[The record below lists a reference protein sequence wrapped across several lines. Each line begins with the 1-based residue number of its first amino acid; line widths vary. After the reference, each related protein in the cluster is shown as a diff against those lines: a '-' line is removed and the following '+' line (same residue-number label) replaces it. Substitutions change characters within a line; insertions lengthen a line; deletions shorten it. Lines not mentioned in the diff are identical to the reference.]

1 MKRLILCLSLLFF
14 CFISQAQNITIRG
27 KILEKST
34 NLPMESATVY
44 LTTVKDSTII
54 DYTISD
60 KKGAFSLSTK
70 KIKQPIFLK
79 ISYIG
84 YTDYKQQIDELLTD
98 KDFGDI
104 AIEELPKSLSE
115 VVIKSEAPPVRIK
128 KDTLE
133 FNASSFKVRPDSNV
147 ESLLKQLPGVEIDA
161 SGKITVNGKEVNN
174 ILVNGKPFFGADGKI
189 ATENLPAEIID
200 KVQVTDTKTKEEE
213 LSGQAASS
221 DEKTINLT
229 IQKDKNKGLF
239 GKFMAGKGS
248 DDRYE
253 ASGLINYFKDEQK
266 FSFLGS
272 SNNVNSIGFSMDEI
286 FDSMGGGRNVY
297 MSGDGSFNI
306 DGQQYGG
313 GNGITQ
319 SGLTGLNYA
328 DQFGKKL
335 EANGSYVYTNAK
347 TDNDYKSRTETFLT
361 NDTGGTNESFLTESA
376 GSSNR
381 FVEGHNFNGMLEY
394 KIDSLTTLS
403 FRPRIKKNN
412 SRNENKYTRTSTNN
426 LGTVYDNSG
435 SDHSTGNDGEFG
447 NEFYFSK
454 NFKKKGRTLGV
465 TFNNT
470 NNSND
475 SDAFTDSETFY
486 FQDPD
491 RPDDIRHQRQLD
503 HSRSDVY
510 HTRIGYSEP
519 ITDSISM
526 TLRLGYNWKDS
537 GKSKQTFSRDNLT
550 GEYSNFE
557 DLFSY
562 GSQTNQQSV
571 VPTASIYVRKKK
583 YSVGVTGGITFT
595 DLHNSR
601 DYLGISRALDQNYSN
616 FNGSGWFN
624 YNLSKSKSIYMHY
637 NYDVLMP
644 SADQLLIQDYTSPL
658 TTITGNEKLKPS
670 KAHNIYFNYNNYDYP
685 KRSGFYLYSGINL
698 AIDDIV
704 TTSSFDEENLI
715 NRISYININ
724 NSYSGYLGFNVDKS
738 YKFGAHKIKSS
749 FGISGNYNYNK
760 GLTNNKL
767 YKAFGVALNPELSL
781 SYEYGEILTIQPS
794 YRYEFNQT
802 DYTNYSIDKSSTFR
816 HVFRTETTVRWPKGI
831 VFGADLGYTYNANI
845 ADGFKKDFY
854 LLNTS
859 LGYNFM
865 NDKLLAKVKVYDILN
880 QNTNTSRTITPEY
893 ISDMQNTVLKR
904 YVMFSLTYKIE
915 KFGGKKKNEW
925 EMEE

>member
-1 MKRLILCLSLLFF
+1 MKRLISCLSLLFF

-27 KILEKST
+27 KIIEKST

-44 LTTVKDSTII
+44 LTTVKDSTIV

-60 KKGAFSLSTK
+60 KNGAFSLSTK
-70 KIKQPIFLK
+70 KIKQPVFLK
-79 ISYIG
+79 VSYIG
-84 YTDYKQQIDELLTD
+84 FTDYRQQIDALITD
-98 KDFGDI
+98 KDFGKI
-104 AIEELPKSLSE
+104 EIEESPKSLDE

-128 KDTLE
+128 QDTLE
-133 FNASSFKVRPDSNV
+133 FNASSFKVRPDANV

-174 ILVNGKPFFGADGKI
+174 ILVNGKPFFGKDGKI

-239 GKFMAGKGS
+239 GKFSAGKGS

-272 SNNVNSIGFSMDEI
+272 ANNVNSIGFSMDEI

-297 MSGDGSFNI
+297 TSGDGSFNI

-319 SGLTGLNYA
+319 SGLTGVNYA
-328 DQFGKKL
+328 DQFGKKI
-335 EANGSYVYTNAK
+335 EANGSYMYTNAK
-347 TDNDYKSRTETFLT
+347 TENVYKSRTETLLT
-361 NDTGGTNESFLTESA
+361 DDTPGNESFITEAA
-376 GSSNR
+376 GTTNR
-381 FVEGHNFNGMLEY
+381 FSEGQSFNGELEY
-394 KIDSLTTLS
+394 KIDSLTTIS
-403 FRPRIKKNN
+403 FRPRIKKNI
-412 SRNENKYTRTSTNN
+412 SRNKNTHTNSSTND
-426 LGTVYDNSG
+426 LGKVYDNSG
-435 SDHSTGNDGEFG
+435 SDHSTGRDGEFG
-447 NEFYFSK
+447 NEFYLNKS
-454 NFKKKGRTLGV
+454 FKKKGRTLGF
-465 TFNNT
+465 TFNNE
-470 NNSND
+470 NSSNE

-486 FQDPD
+486 YQDPD

-503 HSRSDVY
+503 HSRLDEY
-510 HTRIGYSEP
+510 YTRIGYSEP
-519 ITDSISM
+519 ITDSLSM
-526 TLRLGYNWKDS
+526 TLRVSYKWRDS
-537 GKSKQTFSRDNLT
+537 GKDKQTFSRNNVT
-550 GEYSNFE
+550 GQYNNFQ

-562 GSQTNQQSV
+562 GLQTNMQNVIPS
-571 VPTASIYVRKKK
+571 ASFYVRKKK
-583 YSVGVTGGITFT
+583 YSLGFTGGIMFT
-595 DLHNSR
+595 DLQNSR
-601 DYLGISRALDQNYSN
+601 DYLGTRKVLDQNYSN
-616 FNGSGWFN
+616 FSGSGWFN
-624 YNLSKSKSIYMHY
+624 YNLTKSKSIYMYY

-644 SADQLLIQDYTSPL
+644 SADQLLIQDFTSPL
-658 TTITGNEKLKPS
+658 TEITGNEKLKPS
-670 KAHNIYFNYNNYDYP
+670 KAHNVYLNFNNYDYP
-685 KRSGFYLYSGINL
+685 KRSGFYLYSGINYS
-698 AIDDIV
+698 IDNIV
-704 TTSSFDEENLI
+704 TTSNFDTDNLI
-715 NRISYININ
+715 NRVSYTNID
-724 NSYSGYLGFNVDKS
+724 NSYSGYLGFNYDKTF
-738 YKFGAHKIKSS
+738 KFGAHKLKTSV
-749 FGISGNYNYNK
+749 GATANYNYNK

-767 YKAFGVALNPELSL
+767 YKAFGFALNPDVRL
-781 SYEYGEILTIQPS
+781 SYEYGEILTIAPS

-802 DYTNYSIDKSSTFR
+802 NYTNYSIDKSSAFR
-816 HVFRTETTVRWPKGI
+816 HVFKTEATVRWPKGI
-831 VFGADLGYTYNANI
+831 VFGADMGYTYNANI

-859 LGYNFM
+859 LGYNFL

-880 QNTNTSRTITPEY
+880 QNINSSRTITPEY
-893 ISDMQNTVLKR
+893 IADMQNTVLKR

>member
-1 MKRLILCLSLLFF
+1 MKRLIFCLSLLFF
-14 CFISQAQNITIRG
+14 CLISQAQNITIRG

-44 LTTVKDSTII
+44 LTTLKDSTII

-70 KIKQPIFLK
+70 KIKQPVFLK

-84 YTDYKQQIDELLTD
+84 YTDYQQQLNELSAD

-104 AIEELPKSLSE
+104 LIEELPKSLNE

-161 SGKITVNGKEVNN
+161 NGKITVNGKEVNN

-213 LSGQAASS
+213 ISGQAASS

-313 GNGITQ
+313 GSGITQ
-319 SGLTGLNYA
+319 SGLTGLNFA

-347 TDNDYKSRTETFLT
+347 TDNVYKSRTETFLT
-361 NDTGGTNESFLTESA
+361 NDTAGTTESFLTESA

-381 FVEGHNFNGMLEY
+381 LAEGHNFNGMVEY
-394 KIDSLTTLS
+394 KLDSLTTLS
-403 FRPRIKKNN
+403 FRPRIKKNI
-412 SRNENKYTRTSTNN
+412 SRSENNYTRSSTNN
-426 LGTVYDNSG
+426 LGLVYDNSG
-435 SDHSTGNDGEFG
+435 SDRSTGNDGEFG
-447 NEFYFSK
+447 NDFYFGK
-454 NFKKKGRTLGV
+454 NFKKKGRNFGI

-470 NNSND
+470 NNSSD

-491 RPDDIRHQRQLD
+491 RPNDIRHQRMLD
-503 HSRSDVY
+503 RNRSDEY
-510 HTRIGYSEP
+510 YTRIGYSEP
-519 ITDSISM
+519 ITDSLTM
-526 TLRLGYNWKDS
+526 VFRVAYNSKES
-537 GKSKQTFSRDNLT
+537 GKSKTTFSRNDLT
-550 GEYSNFE
+550 GAYDNFQ

-562 GSQTNQQSV
+562 GTETSNKSV
-571 VPTASIYVRKKK
+571 TPTASIYVRKKK
-583 YSVGVTGGITFT
+583 YSLGFTGGVMFT
-595 DLHNSR
+595 DLMNSR
-601 DYLGISRALDQNYSN
+601 NYLGENRTLEENYSN

-624 YNLSKSKSIYMHY
+624 YTLSKSKSIYLYY
-637 NYDVLMP
+637 NYDVQMP
-644 SADQLLIQDYTSPL
+644 SADQLLIQDFTSPL
-658 TTITGNEKLKPS
+658 TTITGNENLEPS
-670 KAHNIYFNYNNYDYP
+670 RTHNLYFNYNNYDYP
-685 KRSGFYLYSGINL
+685 TRSGFYLYSGINYAL
-698 AIDDIV
+698 DNIV
-704 TTSSFDEENLI
+704 TASNFDTTNLI
-715 NRISYININ
+715 NRISYVNID
-724 NSYSGYLGFNVDKS
+724 NSYSGYLGFSLDKS

-749 FGISGNYNYNK
+749 VGINGNYNYNK

-767 YKAFGVALNPELSL
+767 YKAFGVSLTPELSL
-781 SYEYGEILTIQPS
+781 SYEYGEILTLQPS

-802 DYTNYSIDKSSTFR
+802 DYTNYSIDKSSAFR
-816 HVFRTETTVRWPKGI
+816 HVFKTETTVRWPKGI

-845 ADGFKKDFY
+845 ADGFRKDFY

-865 NDKLLAKVKVYDILN
+865 KDKLLAKVKVYDILN

-925 EMEE
+925 EMDE